1 MTAAAPSL
9 GALRALAATT
19 AATAAAGAV
28 LAGAAI
34 VGGAPST
41 PARGAI
47 GQSVATGFGAVAVGT
62 VTSTG
67 RDALRVAVT
76 ITNESAG
83 AVDVEPRRFR
93 LRTARAGAVEPVGA
107 GGSARLAQLDSA
119 TLVLRFRA
127 PGADRAGRLE
137 FRDPR
142 GAPVLVDLRRI
153 GEGVAGGGGGHG

>member
-1 MTAAAPSL
+1 VTTAAQSL

-34 VGGAPST
+34 VGEAPAP
-41 PARGAI
+41 PARGAV
-47 GQSVATGFGAVAVGT
+47 GQTVGTGFGALAVGT

-76 ITNESAG
+76 VTNESAG
-83 AVDVEPRRFR
+83 AIEVEPRRFR
-93 LRTARAGAVEPVGA
+93 LRTARRGAVEPVGGPGA
-107 GGSARLAQLDSA
+107 TRLAPLDSA

-127 PGADRAGRLE
+127 PGAARAGRLE

-142 GAPVLVDLRRI
+142 GAPLLVDLRRI
-153 GEGVAGGGGGHG
+153 GEGAAGGGGHG